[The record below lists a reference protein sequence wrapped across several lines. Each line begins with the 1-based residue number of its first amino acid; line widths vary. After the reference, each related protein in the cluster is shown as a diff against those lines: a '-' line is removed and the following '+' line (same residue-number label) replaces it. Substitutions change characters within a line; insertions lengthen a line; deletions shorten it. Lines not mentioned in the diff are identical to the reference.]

1 MASVASAAARRPIPI
16 RSRTSPP
23 TASSENLLGQRQL
36 VLARLGQLVG
46 QLVPARDSRPET
58 AWSNSCTTSSGRRPR
73 TGQQRE
79 HDRVA
84 PVRLTPGPRRHRAA
98 APDRGEVPAPFGRQ
112 ARQLQGVRV
121 EPAQELQLV
130 DLGLDRGGRGLG
142 RSGAEPPQAGQPSSG
157 STTSSLSSSRRRRGI
172 SRCATGRRSRA
183 RRETGPDGPA
193 TPSSRTD
200 DSCRR
205 ARDRRARLPPQPT
218 TASAPTRTSP
228 HTRRLEEA
236 GEPGRSRPGQL
247 PAISSMSAVT
257 TDDVSGRRR
266 SLAFLSAI
274 ASSRRMRPATASL
287 VIGGSAS

>member
-1 MASVASAAARRPIPI
+1 VASVASAAARRPIPI

-23 TASSENLLGQRQL
+23 TASSENLLGKRQL

-46 QLVPARDSRPET
+46 QLV
-58 AWSNSCTTSSGRRPR
+58 
-73 TGQQRE
+73 
-79 HDRVA
+79 
-84 PVRLTPGPRRHRAA
+84 
-98 APDRGEVPAPFGRQ
+98 